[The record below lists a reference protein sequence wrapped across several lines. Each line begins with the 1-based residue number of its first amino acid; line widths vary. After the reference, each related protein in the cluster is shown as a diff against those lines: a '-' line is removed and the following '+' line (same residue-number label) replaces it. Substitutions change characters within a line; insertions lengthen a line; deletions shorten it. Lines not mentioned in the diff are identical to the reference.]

1 MTPLVFVGVG
11 ERELKRPTLG
21 KRVEDGRRGLHVM
34 VVQSR
39 SAGRML
45 ALAFAAA
52 ARGVKRVS
60 QTPEMQSFIV
70 DSLRIEPKSRVTA
83 WSIAVDGEIVRVT
96 PALEYRLI
104 RDGLKVVVSEGAK
117 ADFSPRSE

>member
-1 MTPLVFVGVG
+1 
-11 ERELKRPTLG
+11 
-21 KRVEDGRRGLHVM
+21 
-34 VVQSR
+34 
-39 SAGRML
+39 
-45 ALAFAAA
+45 
-52 ARGVKRVS
+52 
-60 QTPEMQSFIV
+60 MQSFIV